1 MDTIALILLIIGALN
16 WGLVGIFQ
24 YDLIAGIFGSS
35 ANVVA
40 RILYTL
46 VGLAGIWSIKFLFR
60 REHVHD
66 EEERTRP
73 VKENYGEHKD

>member
-1 MDTIALILLIIGALN
+1 MDTVALILLIIGALN

-24 YDLIAGIFGSS
+24 YDLIAGIFGGMSS
-35 ANVVA
+35 VVS

-60 REHVHD
+60 RERD
-66 EEERTRP
+66 EYRHRRE
-73 VKENYGEHKD
+73 VKEDYGNRKD